1 MCDGGHSPSMG
12 LRMLL
17 FGPLLPHGGDEEIAF
32 ILLWCLSGWLGE
44 NAVRLMFPETRKMA
58 RKASCSHNAIWGL
71 IVQVLYR
78 GRVGYPVWKCKNR
91 SMRWQ
96 NWGEREDVILVWR
109 RRKKWALL
117 GLGKGNMKL
126 TTYVGDERNNRLL
139 ITEVNKA
146 VAGPKN
152 RSGNHSC

>member
-1 MCDGGHSPSMG
+1 
-12 LRMLL
+12 
-17 FGPLLPHGGDEEIAF
+17 
-32 ILLWCLSGWLGE
+32 
-44 NAVRLMFPETRKMA
+44 
-58 RKASCSHNAIWGL
+58 
-71 IVQVLYR
+71 
-78 GRVGYPVWKCKNR
+78 
-91 SMRWQ
+91 MRWQ